1 MLIEL
6 DPLLELLQ
14 ALGSRCACSASC
26 ALVVAHVLVATHD
39 GGHGQLS
46 RSLSFALPVH
56 CFQVVVVTLEAL
68 LALDQQI
75 CAPVASG
82 KRWHTA
88 SGHRQP
94 FTETSSVWVRTSR
107 PTHVPIGD
115 ASRKVAVAPDVV

>member
-14 ALGSRCACSASC
+14 ALGSRCAYSASC
-26 ALVVAHVLVATHD
+26 ALVVAHVLVAAHD
-39 GGHGQLS
+39 GGHLD

-107 PTHVPIGD
+107 PTHVAIGD